1 MTKSGAILA
10 AISAAALLAATAATT
25 PADAATRSNGRVRT
39 FDGLW
44 SVSIY
49 TQTGPCAPSY
59 RYPARIFES
68 QVMQAEPS
76 NDYQISGAV
85 AANGAIGVTVSTRG
99 QNATG
104 YGRLTRTQ
112 GGGWWRTQYGD
123 CTGVWQAIRR

>member
-10 AISAAALLAATAATT
+10 TISAAAMLAATAVT
-25 PADAATRSNGRVRT
+25 PAAAAGKSNAAVRA

-59 RYPARIFES
+59 RYPARIFGG
-68 QVMQAEPS
+68 QVLPAEPT

-85 AANGAIGVTVSTRG
+85 VANGSIAVSVSAGG
-99 QNATG
+99 QNAIG

-123 CTGVWQAIRR
+123 CTGVWQAVRR